1 VRARMSLPA
10 VQTRPWS
17 GFAIVGFAYAVAF
30 VAASAVAQALA
41 GSNPMV
47 VVALAD
53 VAATVA
59 VFIFSRAFNNTS
71 VYDPYWSLAPIPIA
85 AYLALGPG
93 AGNGFPL
100 RAVVVLTIV
109 TLYGVRLTWNW
120 ARGWAGLSHEDWR
133 YAGFREQLPRT
144 YWLMSFFGLH
154 FFPTVMVLLGCLPL
168 FGALVEPQHPFG
180 PLDVIAALVT
190 LGAITIEGVA
200 DNQLRAFRQHKRA
213 EGDICD
219 VGLWRYSR
227 HPNYFGEASFWVG
240 LYLFGLAAG
249 APAWTGVGALAML
262 VLFVGASIPMAE
274 KRSLKRRPHY
284 AEHQRKVSMLVPWF
298 PKN

>member
-1 VRARMSLPA
+1 MSLPD

-30 VAASAVAQALA
+30 LTASAVAQALA
-41 GSNPMV
+41 GSAPLK

-53 VAATVA
+53 VAATIA
-59 VFIFSRAFNNTS
+59 VFVFSRAFNNTS

-85 AYLALGPG
+85 GYLALGPG
-93 AGNGFPL
+93 AVNGLPPRAL
-100 RAVVVLTIV
+100 LILAVVTI
-109 TLYGVRLTWNW
+109 YGVRLTWNW
-120 ARGWAGLSHEDWR
+120 ARGWTGLGHEDWR
-133 YAGFREQLPRT
+133 YADFRVQLPRT

-168 FGALVEPQHPFG
+168 VGALVEPQRPFG
-180 PLDVIAALVT
+180 ALDVVAAVVA
-190 LGAITIEGVA
+190 LGAVAIEGVA

-213 EGDICD
+213 DGEICN

-227 HPNYFGEASFWVG
+227 HPNYFGEISFWVG
-240 LYLFGLAAG
+240 LALFGLAAG
-249 APAWTGVGALAML
+249 APPWTGVGALAMIA
-262 VLFVGASIPMAE
+262 LFVGASIPMAE

-298 PKN
+298 PKS